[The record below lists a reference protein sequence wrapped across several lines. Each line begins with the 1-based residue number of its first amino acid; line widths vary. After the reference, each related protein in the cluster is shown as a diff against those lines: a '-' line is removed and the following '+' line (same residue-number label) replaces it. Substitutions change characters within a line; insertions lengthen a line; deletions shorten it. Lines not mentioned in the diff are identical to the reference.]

1 MKKSGFVT
9 LKVFV
14 YISNLLL
21 RRYYHLASLLPQR
34 RNPDA
39 SRLSGPHDPRGVV
52 RHRSWVAT
60 TPTRSGGRTSRT
72 GEPRARVPTLEREK
86 RSPRRRAP
94 RTRSSGRWNR
104 SSKPGR
110 VQPPLAALET
120 ASRARSCPAPASA
133 LAPPLLF
140 GLARTRAWLRPRT

>member
-21 RRYYHLASLLPQR
+21 RRYYHLASLLPQG

-39 SRLSGPHDPRGVV
+39 SRLFGPHDPRGVV

-60 TPTRSGGRTSRT
+60 TPTRGGGRTSRT
-72 GEPRARVPTLEREK
+72 GSDPRAR
-86 RSPRRRAP
+86 
-94 RTRSSGRWNR
+94 
-104 SSKPGR
+104 
-110 VQPPLAALET
+110 ET
-120 ASRARSCPAPASA
+120 VTSA
-133 LAPPLLF
+133 
-140 GLARTRAWLRPRT
+140 TRAENAQPWAVEQELQPGAGTATARGLRDS